1 MIQPKTHSIFYQYV
15 SYALL
20 VACYFFTSF
29 YRISASVVMPVVSLE
44 AGMSGALTGFISSL
58 YFYAYAA
65 VQPIGGTLNDRFG
78 PGKIVAAGITV
89 SALGALCFAF
99 GNQPIVFAAGRFLM
113 GLGLGPMLS
122 GSLVFVS
129 NSGMK
134 GRYVFFT
141 GFVLTFGNVGSIV
154 SVYPLGY
161 AMDRWGRESV
171 FTGLAC
177 INIFLALSLLFAI
190 RRSNISFGKH
200 ISSPVLVVL
209 KKSMRD
215 VFRIPGL
222 RRMIIPWCFTM
233 GAIMSLQGL
242 WAVSWFET
250 AYKISFL
257 TAQGYASVI
266 SIGVM
271 IGHFAG
277 GYIGT
282 SISWRRMMII
292 VSSGVFTCVFVLYW
306 LGMTLV
312 FPIGI
317 TAGLGFLIGASVGV
331 LYDHII
337 AGVNELSVRGEGG
350 STFGMMNFFP
360 FIGAIFFQWITGI
373 ILSYFPTDTG
383 FSARGFQITF
393 LAVAIAVAVSG
404 LLLIRIPDFS
414 DN

>member
-1 MIQPKTHSIFYQYV
+1 
-15 SYALL
+15 
-20 VACYFFTSF
+20 
-29 YRISASVVMPVVSLE
+29 MPVVSQE
-44 AGMSGALTGFISSL
+44 IGMSGALTGFISSL

-78 PGKIVAAGITV
+78 PGKIVAAGITI

-99 GNQPIVFAAGRFLM
+99 GNQPIVFAIGRFLM

-134 GRYVFFT
+134 VRYVFFT
-141 GFVLTFGNVGSIV
+141 GFVLTFGNVGSII

-171 FTGLAC
+171 FIGLAC
-177 INIFLALSLLFAI
+177 INILLAVSLLFAI
-190 RRSNISFGKH
+190 RRSNITFGKH
-200 ISSPVLVVL
+200 TSLPILVIL
-209 KKSMRD
+209 KKSIRD

-242 WAVSWFET
+242 WAVSWFQA

-257 TAQGYASVI
+257 EAQGYASVI

-271 IGHFAG
+271 VGHFAG

-282 SISWRRMMII
+282 SITWRRTMII
-292 VSSGVFTCVFVLYW
+292 ASSGVFAGVWVLYW

-312 FPIGI
+312 FPVVI
-317 TAGLGFLIGASVGV
+317 TVGLGFLIGASIGV
-331 LYDHII
+331 LFDHII
-337 AGVNELSVRGEGG
+337 AGVNDISARGEGG

-360 FIGAIFFQWITGI
+360 FIGAIIFQWMTGI

-393 LAVAIAVAVSG
+393 LVVVVTVVAAG
-404 LLLIRIPDFS
+404 LLLIRLPKFTKK
-414 DN
+414 